1 MQPGDDE
8 ILARALHEQLK
19 PVRGPAPQLG
29 HVRAALFMARDD
41 TFSSREACRRA
52 DVSENAHTRVAALAD
67 RVRALLIEIDAAIEA
82 SVTVAPATP
91 PSPEASVTVAAPTPL
106 RHISDRR
113 RGGASSITDG
123 ASGGASTITDGERTE
138 SGDVATTTHSYTR
151 SELETLCLVA
161 LSR

>member
-41 TFSSREACRRA
+41 TLSSREACRRA

-106 RHISDRR
+106 PGKNQS
-113 RGGASSITDG
+113 
-123 ASGGASTITDGERTE
+123 
-138 SGDVATTTHSYTR
+138 
-151 SELETLCLVA
+151 C
-161 LSR
+161 